1 MILSSL
7 FSMWLS
13 ILLTATPLQPTV
25 YTLSSQSN
33 LAVKGTSTLH
43 DWIMEMESLE
53 GKATFN
59 LDEESNLTVSDLT
72 LTLKTEELKSE
83 HDKMDKIAYEA
94 LKSDKYPKITFKASE
109 LKTLSK
115 NGNVIKVSG
124 KGQLT
129 IAGVTKTITLNAD
142 CKVTDNG
149 QITCTGS
156 KKIKM
161 SDYGIDPPTAMF
173 GTIKTGDDLTIVFSA
188 GFAQIGQ

>member
-1 MILSSL
+1 
-7 FSMWLS
+7 
-13 ILLTATPLQPTV
+13 
-25 YTLSSQSN
+25 
-33 LAVKGTSTLH
+33 
-43 DWIMEMESLE
+43 
-53 GKATFN
+53 
-59 LDEESNLTVSDLT
+59 
-72 LTLKTEELKSE
+72 
-83 HDKMDKIAYEA
+83 
-94 LKSDKYPKITFKASE
+94 
-109 LKTLSK
+109 
-115 NGNVIKVSG
+115 G

-142 CKVTDNG
+142 CKVSDNG